1 MGLISGVVTLPLAP
15 VRAVGWLAQQLV
27 EEARRQASDETAVRQ
42 ALSRAQDDLET
53 GRLTPEEYERLEDEL
68 IDRLLLMRRIAAD
81 G

>member
-27 EEARRQASDETAVRQ
+27 EEARRQASDETAIRQ
-42 ALSRAQDDLET
+42 ALSRAHDDLET
-53 GRLTPEEYERLEDEL
+53 GRLTLEEYERLEDEL